1 MVFDAGVE
9 DHMSIDADGRGFYIF
24 EDDSGSTPAR
34 VRSSSRYP
42 TGTTFSGDVM
52 IPSGATSG
60 IVSSFYLSSLE
71 GSTTQDEIDF
81 EWLGKNNMQVQTNY
95 YVNGVGG
102 HELVVDLGFDASQ
115 SFHTYAITYDED
127 KIQWFIDGELV
138 RTVLKSTSSSFP
150 SMNVYLYS
158 SLWNASFINGGSWA
172 GVNSDPTNAAYTI
185 AAKNINIQ

>member
-1 MVFDAGVE
+1 
-9 DHMSIDADGRGFYIF
+9 
-24 EDDSGSTPAR
+24 
-34 VRSSSRYP
+34 
-42 TGTTFSGDVM
+42 M

-102 HELVVDLGFDASQ
+102 HEVVIDLGFDASQ
-115 SFHTYAITYDED
+115 NFHTYAVTYADD
-127 KIQWFIDGELV
+127 SIQWFIDGELV

-158 SLWNASFINGGSWA
+158 SVWNASFINGGSWA
-172 GVNSDPTNAAYTI
+172 GVYSDPTNAPYTI
-185 AAKNINIQ
+185 TVKNVNIQ